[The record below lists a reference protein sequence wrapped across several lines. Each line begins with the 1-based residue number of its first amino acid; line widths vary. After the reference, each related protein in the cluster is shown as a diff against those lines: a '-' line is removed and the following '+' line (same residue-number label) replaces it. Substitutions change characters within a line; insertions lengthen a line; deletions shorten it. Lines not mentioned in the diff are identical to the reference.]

1 VPISSRWLGCLLA
14 ALLLFTG
21 RAPAAE
27 VHTGDTEAQ
36 VLQELGAPKG
46 RMKQKG
52 VETFFYDGGTVQ
64 LQDGKVIALDGQ
76 MAARARQR
84 AEQASFEKEQADRG
98 LVNYD
103 GEWVS
108 KAEAA
113 RREAAKVAA
122 SQPAASQPAATPPAN
137 RLRMIRKN
145 GARIELSELLAPNQI
160 TVVDFFADWCG
171 PCRAISPHLATLVS
185 QDPDVVVCQVDMVK
199 WDSPVARQYDLH
211 SVPNLRVYDRSG
223 RMIGQ
228 PTSNFRAVL
237 DAVTRA
243 KRAR

>member
-1 VPISSRWLGCLLA
+1 MTRSSRPLGCLLA
-14 ALLLFTG
+14 ALLLLT
-21 RAPAAE
+21 RSAPAAE

-46 RMKQKG
+46 RMKQKD

-64 LQDGKVIALDGQ
+64 LRDGKVIALDGQ

-84 AEQASFEKEQADRG
+84 AEQAAFEREQAARG
-98 LVNYD
+98 LVND
-103 GEWVS
+103 GGEWVS

-113 RREAAKVAA
+113 RRATAQANA
-122 SQPAASQPAATPPAN
+122 NQPAATPPAN

-185 QDPDVVVCQVDMVK
+185 QHPDVVVCQVDMVA

-223 RMIGQ
+223 RMVGQ
-228 PTSNFRAVL
+228 PTSNFRAVQ
-237 DAVTRA
+237 DAVARA
-243 KRAR
+243 KQAR

>member
-1 VPISSRWLGCLLA
+1 MPTSSRWLGCLLA
-14 ALLLFTG
+14 TLLLFTEST
-21 RAPAAE
+21 PAAD

-46 RMKQKG
+46 RMKQKD

-64 LQDGKVIALDGQ
+64 LRDGKVIALDGQ

-84 AEQASFEKEQADRG
+84 AEQAALEKEQAARG
-98 LVNYD
+98 LVNYE

-108 KAEAA
+108 KTEAA
-113 RREAAKVAA
+113 RRETANVT
-122 SQPAASQPAATPPAN
+122 ASQPAATPPAN

-171 PCRAISPHLATLVS
+171 PCRAISPHLAALAS

-237 DAVTRA
+237 DAVARA
-243 KRAR
+243 KQAR